1 MTTPRPQPAVDDS
14 QTAQT
19 AQDPQEGQEGR
30 AAPPVCP
37 AHAGFEGAEPMSGP
51 RFQNDRAE
59 LYRDL
64 RREHGALAPVT
75 LPGDVPGWLV
85 LGYRE
90 LLQITSNPQLFSRDS
105 DLWNQWPHIPA
116 DWPLMPMV
124 GRQPSIL
131 YEVGERHAQRSALVS
146 DSLDA
151 VDPFELRHHAEY
163 FADRLIDAFCGR
175 GEADLIGEYAKLLPA
190 LVLARLYGFP
200 DEETPALVRAVNDMI
215 DGGADALAGRD
226 HNMAAMRQLLETRRR
241 QPGADVATRMLLHE
255 HSGEFS
261 AEEIL
266 EDMMVNMAAGHQPTS
281 DWIGNSLRLMLTDD
295 RFSAS
300 LTGGRHSVGEAMNE
314 VLWEDTPTQNIA
326 GRWATRDTQLA
337 GRRVQQG
344 DLLVLSFAAAN
355 ADPQVRPDQS
365 TFTGGNNAFFSF
377 GHGEHRCPY
386 PAQDIAEGIART
398 GIEVLLDRIP
408 DVDLGVAPG
417 TLVWRASPWLR
428 GLESLPV
435 EFTPTAAVG
444 GRS

>member
-1 MTTPRPQPAVDDS
+1 
-14 QTAQT
+14 
-19 AQDPQEGQEGR
+19 
-30 AAPPVCP
+30 
-37 AHAGFEGAEPMSGP
+37 MSGP

-59 LYRDL
+59 LYREL

-105 DLWNQWPHIPA
+105 DLWNLWPQIPA
-116 DWPLMPMV
+116 DWPLMPML

-131 YEVGERHAQRSALVS
+131 YETGDRHALRSSLVS
-146 DSLDA
+146 ESLEA
-151 VDPFELRHHAEY
+151 VDPFELRQHAEH

-175 GEADLIGEYAKLLPA
+175 GEADLIAEYAKLLPA

-200 DEETPALVRAVNDMI
+200 DEDTPRLVKAVNDMI
-215 DGGADALAGRD
+215 DGGKDALAGRD
-226 HNMAAMRQLLETRRR
+226 HNMAAMKQLLEWRR
-241 QPGADVATRMLLHE
+241 QLPSADVASRMLHHE
-255 HSGEFS
+255 HAGEFS
-261 AEEIL
+261 FDEIV
-266 EDMMVNMAAGHQPTS
+266 EDMMVNMAAGHQPTA

-314 VLWEDTPTQNIA
+314 VLWEETPTQNVA
-326 GRWATRDTQLA
+326 GRWPTRDTQLA
-337 GRRVQQG
+337 GKRVQKG
-344 DLLVLSFAAAN
+344 DLLILGLGAAN
-355 ADPQVRPDQS
+355 TDPQVRPDQS
-365 TFTGGNNAFFSF
+365 VFTGGNNAFFSF
-377 GHGEHRCPY
+377 GHGDHRCPY
-386 PAQDIAEGIART
+386 PAQDIAESIART
-398 GIEVLLDRIP
+398 GIEVLLDRLP

-417 TLVWRASPWLR
+417 ALVWRSSPWLR

-444 GRS
+444 GRA